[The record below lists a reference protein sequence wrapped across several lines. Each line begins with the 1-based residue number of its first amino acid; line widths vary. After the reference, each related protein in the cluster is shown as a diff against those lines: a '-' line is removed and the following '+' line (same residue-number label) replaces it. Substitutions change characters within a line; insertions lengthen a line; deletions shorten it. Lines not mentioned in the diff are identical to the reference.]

1 VRLKPAHAR
10 PEWAETEEEPP
21 LEDASA
27 SRLWETALG
36 RLQLQV
42 TRPNYDTWLK
52 DTVGLRFEESRFVV
66 GAPSDFATEWLNT
79 RLRPLIGKVLTAL
92 TGQALDVGFEVLG
105 AAGLPQEAALAIS
118 GGSATATK
126 PGWPRPR
133 LNAAFTF
140 DAFVVGSCN
149 RLAHAAAMAVASAPG
164 GTYNPL
170 LICGGTGL
178 GKTHLLHAIAQEAV
192 RSDLPVVCVSA
203 EQFTTEFVTAVR
215 DHHTDEFRYRYRG
228 PDILLVDD
236 VQFLQGK
243 DQTQIEFYHAFDELH
258 ASGRQL
264 ALTCDRCPQ
273 DLPSLNQRLRSRLQG
288 GLIANIKPPDFHTRM
303 AILYAKAG
311 AQGLSIGTDILE
323 FLANRLP
330 ANVRELEGA
339 LTRFAAYARLTHRPL
354 TLELAAAALED
365 VTSDLPPPLPTPEA
379 ILAAVCHHF
388 NLSRQV
394 LAGRDRDRPLT
405 YARQIAMYLLR
416 EEARRP
422 LTEIGRLL
430 GGRDHA
436 TVLHGCS
443 KISKEFNLFPE
454 TRQHVECLR
463 RTLRQQ
469 TAA

>member
-1 VRLKPAHAR
+1 
-10 PEWAETEEEPP
+10 

-52 DTVGLRFEESRFVV
+52 DTVGLRFDESRFVV
-66 GAPSDFATEWLNT
+66 GAPSDFATEWLDT
-79 RLRPLIGKVLTAL
+79 RLRPLIGKVLTTL
-92 TGQALDVGFEVLG
+92 TGQALDVAFEVLG
-105 AAGLPQEAALAIS
+105 ASGLPQEAIRAA
-118 GGSATATK
+118 GRGSAAAVR
-126 PGWPRPR
+126 PSWPRPR
-133 LNAAFTF
+133 LNPALTF
-140 DAFVVGSCN
+140 DSFVVGSCN

-164 GTYNPL
+164 RAYNPL

-178 GKTHLLHAIAQEAV
+178 GKTHLLQAIAQEAV
-192 RSDLPVVCVSA
+192 RADLPVVCVSA

-215 DHHTDEFRYRYRG
+215 DRRTDEFRYRYRS
-228 PDILLVDD
+228 PDILLIDD
-236 VQFLQGK
+236 IQFLQGK
-243 DQTQIEFYHAFDELH
+243 DQTQIEFYHVFDELH
-258 ASGRQL
+258 GSGRQI

-273 DLPSLNQRLRSRLQG
+273 DLPSLDQKLRSRLQC
-288 GLIANIKPPDFHTRM
+288 GLVADIKPPNLHTRM
-303 AILYAKAG
+303 AMLYAKAD
-311 AQGLSIGTDILE
+311 AQGLRIGTDVLE
-323 FLANRLP
+323 FLASRLP
-330 ANVRELEGA
+330 ENVRELEGA
-339 LTRFAAYARLTHRPL
+339 LTRLAAYARLTQRPL
-354 TLELAAAALED
+354 TVELAAAALED

-379 ILAAVCHHF
+379 VLATVCRHF
-388 NLSRQV
+388 GLSRQV
-394 LAGRDRDRPLT
+394 LSGRDRDRQLT

-443 KISKEFNLFPE
+443 KIGKEFSLLAE

-463 RTLRQQ
+463 RTLRHQ
-469 TAA
+469 AA